1 MMLDQQVQDRT
12 TYLSDKYDDSL
23 LVMENFVD
31 W

>member
-1 MMLDQQVQDRT
+1 MLDQQVQNQT
-12 TYLSDKYDDSL
+12 TYLNNKYDDSL

>member
-1 MMLDQQVQDRT
+1 MLDQQVQDRT
-12 TYLSDKYDDSL
+12 TYLNDKYDDSL

>member
-1 MMLDQQVQDRT
+1 MLDQQVQDQT
-12 TYLSDKYDDSL
+12 TYLNDKYDDSL

>member
-1 MMLDQQVQDRT
+1 MLDQQVQDWT
-12 TYLSDKYDDSL
+12 TYLNDKYDDSL

>member
-1 MMLDQQVQDRT
+1 MLDQQVQNQT
-12 TYLSDKYDDSL
+12 TYLNDKYDDSL